1 MSHSSEE
8 SGTGFSQAL
17 QSMRGLAALLVLT
30 GHCFGVFALEAS
42 PLRHIQPLLNGE
54 GAVVFFFVLSG
65 FVLSLQWKT
74 MVVSARPITNFA
86 IRRITRLYPMLA
98 ITTIVGTIYC
108 NLIHDPT
115 PLAIAT
121 DWFNSYYRNEIDPF
135 HMLLAL
141 SAYSGRPAAPL
152 WSLFVEIIGSALV
165 PLFIVAA
172 TTSTRKYLVGLLLLG
187 VSFALDIG
195 LHFNYPV
202 YLIDF
207 YIGVSIAWWGPALT
221 RASGHLV
228 PWQRPILA
236 ALPICLFLVARGMLP
251 EGTSRPVINLIEL
264 ACSAPIVALLYYGA
278 WRPNILRIPAITMLG
293 DISYSLYLLH
303 FPLMY
308 LNVHLLTRW
317 LTSAPA
323 LPVEV
328 LTIAVTLSTLALTTA
343 ASLVCYR
350 YVEAP
355 FIALGRNLTRRY
367 CGPIPVSA

>member
-1 MSHSSEE
+1 MSHASEE

-17 QSMRGLAALLVLT
+17 QSMRGLAAVLVLA
-30 GHCFGVFALEAS
+30 GHCFGVFALETS
-42 PLRHIQPLLNGE
+42 HLRHIQPLLNGE

-65 FVLSLQWKT
+65 FVLSLQWEK
-74 MVVSARPITNFA
+74 VAVSARPMASFA

-108 NLIHDPT
+108 NLIHDPA

-121 DWFNSYYRNEIDPF
+121 DWFNSYYRKEIDPF

-172 TTSTRKYLVGLLLLG
+172 TTATRKYLIGLLLLG
-187 VSFALDIG
+187 VSFALDVG

-221 RASGHLV
+221 RVSS
-228 PWQRPILA
+228 RLA
-236 ALPICLFLVARGMLP
+236 AWLQPALPILLIGLFLVARGILP

-264 ACSAPIVALLYYGA
+264 ACSAPIVALLYYGG
-278 WRPNILRIPAITMLG
+278 WRPNALRIPAFTMFG
-293 DISYSLYLLH
+293 DISFSLYLLH

-317 LTSAPA
+317 SNSPA
-323 LPVEV
+323 AIPVEM
-328 LTIAVTLSTLALTTA
+328 LTITLTLATLALTTA
-343 ASLVCYR
+343 VSLACYR
-350 YVEAP
+350 YVEMP

-367 CGPIPVSA
+367 CAPVPAPA